1 MLVYHPPGKH
11 TPSPG
16 GTPPEA
22 HPPRQ
27 AHTPRREA
35 PPGSTHPSPGR
46 PPPRRRLPLRTVRIL
61 LECILV
67 HFIFRCVPGYT
78 EALFSAKC
86 VQESKCR
93 DYWALV
99 MVVFLAVGYSA
110 FLLFQKDFKDFMFG
124 APLGH

>member
-1 MLVYHPPGKH
+1 M
-11 TPSPG
+11 
-16 GTPPEA
+16 
-22 HPPRQ
+22 
-27 AHTPRREA
+27 
-35 PPGSTHPSPGR
+35 
-46 PPPRRRLPLRTVRIL
+46 
-61 LECILV
+61 
-67 HFIFRCVPGYT
+67 PGYT

-124 APLGH
+124 APLGHKTFKRVFKQVSVNKEEKNNDVRSDDRKDELNWDAPKTEEEKDEG